1 MAQGGGSL
9 CMGVAL
15 VLGALDTSLQCL
27 RRVRRRDGAGVGNAR
42 LRAVMLW
49 TEEVVCNEYTV
60 GGRRDEKQMYTE
72 SLYSGWQAGSK
83 TSVYTQLAA
92 KNRALRYSRRNRNTA
107 MSGRVW
113 NGGVATRGLVARRW
127 VTTRERMTA
136 ACTNK

>member
-60 GGRRDEKQMYTE
+60 GGRRDQKQMYLDV
-72 SLYSGWQAGSK
+72 S
-83 TSVYTQLAA
+83 
-92 KNRALRYSRRNRNTA
+92 
-107 MSGRVW
+107 
-113 NGGVATRGLVARRW
+113 
-127 VTTRERMTA
+127 
-136 ACTNK
+136 